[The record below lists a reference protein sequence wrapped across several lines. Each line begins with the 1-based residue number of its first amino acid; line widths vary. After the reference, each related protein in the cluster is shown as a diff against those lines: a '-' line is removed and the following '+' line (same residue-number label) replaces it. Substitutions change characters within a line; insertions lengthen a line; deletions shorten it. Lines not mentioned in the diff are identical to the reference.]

1 MFTVTIKAILSLF
14 PFVREIV
21 ENLQKGP
28 RDRRAKNPLTPW
40 FVICLVFMIASA
52 AIGARYMFEL
62 MDDVHD
68 LTLKRSDLEHQL
80 SLKAQVVEENL
91 DLKKRLGVLAS
102 QVEDANSRTKKAQE
116 ELGRSMAE
124 TKRVTEAAQKLVL
137 KLEDI
142 NHKVNDLELANQ
154 QLTSQLNDALRRQP
168 ATVVVQPSNQTNL
181 LSERLRL
188 LAEDLATN

>member
-40 FVICLVFMIASA
+40 FVICLVFMIATD
-52 AIGARYMFEL
+52 AIGGRYMIDL
-62 MDDVHD
+62 MDQVHD
-68 LTLKRSDLEHQL
+68 LTLKRADLEHQL

-91 DLKKRLGVLAS
+91 DLKKRLGRLAS
-102 QVEDANSRTKKAQE
+102 QVDEANGRDKKSQE
-116 ELGRSMAE
+116 ELGRSIAE
-124 TKRVTEAAQKLVL
+124 TKRVTEVAQKLVV
-137 KLEDI
+137 KLDETTR
-142 NHKVNDLELANQ
+142 KVGDLELANQ

-168 ATVVVQPSNQTNL
+168 ATVVVQPSTQTNL
-181 LSERLRL
+181 LSDRLRL

>member
-40 FVICLVFMIASA
+40 FVICLVFMIATA
-52 AIGARYMFEL
+52 AIGGRYMFDL
-62 MDDVHD
+62 MDQVHD
-68 LTLKRSDLEHQL
+68 LTLKRADLEHQL

-91 DLKKRLGVLAS
+91 DLRKRLGRMAS
-102 QVEDANSRTKKAQE
+102 RADDADERHRKSQE
-116 ELGRSMAE
+116 ELSRSLAE
-124 TKRVTEAAQKLVL
+124 TKRVTEVTQRLVVKLD
-137 KLEDI
+137 ETTR
-142 NHKVNDLELANQ
+142 KVGDLELANQ
-154 QLTSQLNDALRRQP
+154 QLTTQLNEALRRQP
-168 ATVVVQPSNQTNL
+168 ATVVVRPNTQTNL
-181 LSERLRL
+181 LSDRLRE

>member
-40 FVICLVFMIASA
+40 FVICLVFMIATA
-52 AIGARYMFEL
+52 AIGGRYMFDL
-62 MDDVHD
+62 MDQVHD
-68 LTLKRSDLEHQL
+68 LTLKRADLEHQL

-91 DLKKRLGVLAS
+91 DLRKSLGRMAS
-102 QVEDANSRTKKAQE
+102 RVDEANERHRKSQE
-116 ELGRSMAE
+116 KLGRSMAE
-124 TKRVTEAAQKLVL
+124 TKRVTEAAQKLVV
-137 KLEDI
+137 KLDETTR
-142 NHKVNDLELANQ
+142 KVGDLELANQ
-154 QLTSQLNDALRRQP
+154 QLTSQLNEALRRQP
-168 ATVVVQPSNQTNL
+168 ATVVVRPNAQTNL
-181 LSERLRL
+181 LSDRLRE

>member
-40 FVICLVFMIASA
+40 FVICLVFMIATA
-52 AIGARYMFEL
+52 AIGGRYMFDL
-62 MDDVHD
+62 MDQVHD
-68 LTLKRSDLEHQL
+68 LTLKRADLEHQL

-91 DLKKRLGVLAS
+91 DLRKRLGRMAS
-102 QVEDANSRTKKAQE
+102 RADDADERHRKSQE
-116 ELGRSMAE
+116 ELGRSIAE
-124 TKRVTEAAQKLVL
+124 TKRVTEAAQKLVV
-137 KLEDI
+137 KLDETTR
-142 NHKVNDLELANQ
+142 KVGDLELANQ
-154 QLTSQLNDALRRQP
+154 QLTTQLNEALRRQP
-168 ATVVVQPSNQTNL
+168 ATVVVRPNTQTNL
-181 LSERLRL
+181 LSDRLRE

>member
-40 FVICLVFMIASA
+40 FVICLVFMIATA
-52 AIGARYMFEL
+52 AIGGRYMFDL
-62 MDDVHD
+62 MDQVHD
-68 LTLKRSDLEHQL
+68 LTLKRADLEHQL

-91 DLKKRLGVLAS
+91 DLRKRLGRMAS
-102 QVEDANSRTKKAQE
+102 RADDADERHRKSQE
-116 ELGRSMAE
+116 ELSRSLAE
-124 TKRVTEAAQKLVL
+124 TKRVTEVAQRLVVRL
-137 KLEDI
+137 DETTR
-142 NHKVNDLELANQ
+142 KVGDLELANQ
-154 QLTSQLNDALRRQP
+154 QLTTQLNEALRRQP
-168 ATVVVQPSNQTNL
+168 ATVVVRPNTQTNL
-181 LSERLRL
+181 LSDRLRE

>member
-40 FVICLVFMIASA
+40 FVICLVFMIATA
-52 AIGARYMFEL
+52 AIGGRYMIDL
-62 MDDVHD
+62 MDQVHD
-68 LTLKRSDLEHQL
+68 LTLKRADLEHQL

-91 DLKKRLGVLAS
+91 DLKKRLGRLAS
-102 QVEDANSRTKKAQE
+102 RVDEVTAMGQKSQE
-116 ELGRSMAE
+116 ELSRSMAE
-124 TKRVTEAAQKLVL
+124 TKRVTEAAQKLVV
-137 KLEDI
+137 KLDETTR
-142 NHKVNDLELANQ
+142 KVNDLELVNQ
-154 QLTSQLNDALRRQP
+154 QLTNQLNEALRRQP
-168 ATVVVQPSNQTNL
+168 ATVVVQPNNQSNL
-181 LSERLRL
+181 LSDRLRL